1 MAMTIHCDIVSAE
14 QEIFSGLVEMLVAS
28 AELAERKWLPADDSA
43 DASYIAIYPPK
54 VAMITLADKN
64 YPVVVIIDS
73 AAIASTQ
80 KILFDTLWKL
90 L

>member
-1 MAMTIHCDIVSAE
+1 MNKYESPPHRHEHDFRKIGELFARVQDFLAKP
-14 QEIFSGLVEMLVAS
+14 
-28 AELAERKWLPADDSA
+28 ELA
-43 DASYIAIYPPK
+43 IYSQHTVNPPYTL
-54 VAMITLADKN
+54 ITLADKD

-80 KILFDTLWKL
+80 QILFDTLWQL